1 MCASFF
7 LGTPSNWSKQ
17 RIFDLCPITSQPTY
31 DCKKCACTTV
41 TCVSVWCCRHG
52 GSRPGRGGCGQF
64 IDCCEW
70 TTSEGS
76 SCNHS
81 ECCHAPDG
89 FPGHR
94 REEHGSGKGRGHQEP
109 APAGGFSP
117 RLLAPPASHPNGWHP
132 TSAREI
138 MQGRSWGGDYR
149 IGRLGEYSC
158 QLHIEKEVIR
168 DDQLQLTNHIQIS
181 NCK

>member
-1 MCASFF
+1 MFLDCYMCIFF
-7 LGTPSNWSKQ
+7 SWNPQQSKQ
-17 RIFDLCPITSQPTY
+17 SENIRSFSHNKTPKIGLQDMCMY
-31 DCKKCACTTV
+31 DGHLRVCIGV
-41 TCVSVWCCRHG
+41 YWCCRHG
-52 GSRPGRGGCGQF
+52 GSRPGRGACGQF

-70 TTSEGS
+70 TTLEGS

-117 RLLAPPASHPNGWHP
+117 RWIVSPASHPNV
-132 TSAREI
+132 
-138 MQGRSWGGDYR
+138 QG
-149 IGRLGEYSC
+149 
-158 QLHIEKEVIR
+158 
-168 DDQLQLTNHIQIS
+168 NHAGT
-181 NCK
+181 